1 MDSNAVES
9 ELLRDLGPQ
18 AATAVLS
25 LATPVILSAGEVLFD
40 LGDDADRLFLIERG
54 RVSLTLPM
62 KVQGRVVDVLVEEKA
77 GGEVVG
83 WSAIIPPHRFTL
95 KAAAAVETSLLAIP
109 RERLLARLAAEP
121 TLGYSLTRAVSRI
134 MGQRLQLFQA
144 MWLRQM
150 QRLLETSPAA
160 EWSAR

>member
-1 MDSNAVES
+1 MDTVALQS

-18 AATAVLS
+18 AASSVLA
-25 LATPVILSAGEVLFD
+25 LATRTVVPAGEVLFD
-40 LGDDADRLFLIERG
+40 LGGDADRLFLIQHG
-54 RVSLTLPM
+54 RVSLTLPL
-62 KVQGRVVDVLVEEKA
+62 KIEGRVVDVLVEEKV

-95 KAAAAVETSLLAIP
+95 KAAAVVESTLLAIP
-109 RERLLARLAAEP
+109 REALLARLAAEP
-121 TLGYSLTRAVSRI
+121 SLGYALTRAVARI
-134 MGQRLQLFQA
+134 MGQRLQMFQA

-150 QRLLETSPAA
+150 QRLLEASPGA